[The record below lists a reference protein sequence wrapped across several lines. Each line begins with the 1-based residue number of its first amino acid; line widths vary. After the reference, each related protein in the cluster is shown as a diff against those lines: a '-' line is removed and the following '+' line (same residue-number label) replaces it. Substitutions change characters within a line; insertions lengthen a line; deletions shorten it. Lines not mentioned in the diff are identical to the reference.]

1 MNFKSIQINDTEQF
15 GNGWGLYV
23 DIDIENSY
31 PKNNNH
37 DFVKEKYIKTGYYNS
52 YDKIDEEL
60 EYYEYEY
67 DKKREE
73 EELKQAQA
81 QTKQIELKQIQPKQL
96 QGEPN
101 IIRNNS
107 SSLLFNISSITL
119 LTAAISY
126 CFIAA
131 L

>member
-1 MNFKSIQINDTEQF
+1 MNLNSIQINEYDNF
-15 GNGWGLYV
+15 DNGWGFYV
-23 DIDIENSY
+23 DLENPHIPISKY
-31 PKNNNH
+31 G
-37 DFVKEKYIKTGYYNS
+37 FVNGKYNRNYYNS

-73 EELKQAQA
+73 KS
-81 QTKQIELKQIQPKQL
+81 KQL
-96 QGEPN
+96 EPN
-101 IIRNNS
+101 IIKDTS
-107 SSLLFNISSITL
+107 SALLFNISSVTL
-119 LTAAISY
+119 ITAALSY

>member
-1 MNFKSIQINDTEQF
+1 MNFNSIQINDTEQF
-15 GNGWGLYV
+15 GNEWGLYV

-37 DFVKEKYIKTGYYNS
+37 DFVKEKYLKTGYYNS

-67 DKKREE
+67 DKKRQE
-73 EELKQAQA
+73 EELKQ
-81 QTKQIELKQIQPKQL
+81 IELQPKQGETKQIQPKQ
-96 QGEPN
+96 GEPN
-101 IIRNNS
+101 IIKNNS

>member
-1 MNFKSIQINDTEQF
+1 MNFNSIQINDTEQF
-15 GNGWGLYV
+15 GNGWGFYV
-23 DIDIENSY
+23 DIDIENSFS
-31 PKNNNH
+31 PNNNH
-37 DFVKEKYIKTGYYNS
+37 DFVKEKYLKTGYYNS

-73 EELKQAQA
+73 EL
-81 QTKQIELKQIQPKQL
+81 KQIELQPKQGETKQIQPKQ
-96 QGEPN
+96 GEPN
-101 IIRNNS
+101 IIKNNS

-119 LTAAISY
+119 LTAALSY